1 MMKTIQ
7 ILNKIRAVLF
17 VFISALFL
25 MIAFHGTVEAQ
36 VKSVIV
42 ENYYKADAN
51 DITDTLA
58 RALMPGAKTYR
69 IYLEVEPGSK
79 LRKIF
84 GDSLH
89 PLVVKSDSVF
99 YNNTDRPS
107 NEFGYEL
114 QMSWFE
120 DNPILAL
127 DSWFT
132 LGLAAK
138 GQKGVLKQNDADGNN
153 IAGVNNLGGTAA
165 IPGGLLVN
173 SDSFT
178 AIPLTTA
185 DGYVP
190 YTTALGSW
198 LDYGFKD
205 FAGNDTTVFGADSI
219 GNEFYCVG
227 CALQQQVGII
237 GPVADSNK
245 ILLAQVTTA
254 GILEFKLNV
263 TLEQVDPQSGNIV
276 LVDYVANDDTLRPGE
291 VVSASLTYPLACG
304 CNDPDY
310 LEYSGSFTCFEADSC
325 KTLIVFGCMD
335 SSACN
340 YDPDANFNLPNL
352 CCYPGKCND
361 LDISK
366 VCPDLNLGR
375 FGSASILAY
384 PNPAVDELTIEV
396 LSKNKQSVT
405 LEIYNATGSL
415 VYSDVINLD
424 EQITVSK
431 HSIRDLNDGIYL
443 LRVSGQGFN
452 DTLKLIKNK

>member
-1 MMKTIQ
+1 MKEI
-7 ILNKIRAVLF
+7 AVLPYKKLLLQLL
-17 VFISALFL
+17 VVAALL
-25 MIAFHGTVEAQ
+25 LGVIPCTVHAQ
-36 VKSVIV
+36 VKNVIV
-42 ENYYKADAN
+42 ENYYVADTN
-51 DITDTLA
+51 DLTDTLA
-58 RALMPGAKTYR
+58 RPLMQGAKTYR
-69 IYLEVEPGSK
+69 IFLEVEPGSK

-84 GDSLH
+84 GDSIH
-89 PLVVKSDSVF
+89 PLIVKSDSVF

-114 QMSWFE
+114 QLSWFE

-138 GQKGVLKQNDADGNN
+138 AQKGVLKAKDADGNN
-153 IAGVNNLGGTAA
+153 IAGTFNFGGTSL
-165 IPGGLLVN
+165 ISGGLLVN
-173 SDSFT
+173 DDSF
-178 AIPLTTA
+178 AGIPLTTA

-190 YTTALGSW
+190 YTTPLGSW

-205 FAGNDTTVFGADSI
+205 FAGNDTTVFGPDSI
-219 GNEFYCVG
+219 GNEFYCLG

-245 ILLAQVTTA
+245 ILIAQVTTA
-254 GILEFKLNV
+254 GNLEFELNV
-263 TLEQVDPQSGNIV
+263 TLEQIDAQSGSVV
-276 LVDYVANDDTLRPGE
+276 LVDYVASDDTLRPGE
-291 VVSASLTYPLACG
+291 VVSAFLTYPLACG

-310 LEYSGSFTCFEADSC
+310 LEYSGSYTCYEPDSC

-340 YDPDANFNLPNL
+340 YDPDANFNLSSL

-375 FGSASILAY
+375 FGGANLIAY
-384 PNPAVDELTIEV
+384 PSPVTDEVTIEI
-396 LSKNKQSVT
+396 LSAKKKAAL
-405 LEIYNATGSL
+405 LEVFDATGGL

-431 HSIRDLNDGIYL
+431 QNIQRLSDGIYL
-443 LRVSGQGFN
+443 FRISGEELN
-452 DTLKLIKNK
+452 ETIKIVKKN

>member
-1 MMKTIQ
+1 MKAIQ
-7 ILNKIRAVLF
+7 LLNNVRAGLF
-17 VFISALFL
+17 IFIATLFL
-25 MIAFHGTVEAQ
+25 MITFQGTVEAQ

-89 PLVVKSDSVF
+89 PLIVKSDSVF

-138 GQKGVLKQNDADGNN
+138 GQKGVLKSVDTDGNN
-153 IAGVNNLGGTAA
+153 IAGSNNLGGTAA
-165 IPGGLLVN
+165 IPGGLLV
-173 SDSFT
+173 SGDSFHG
-178 AIPLTTA
+178 IPLTTA

-190 YTTALGSW
+190 YTVALGSW

-254 GILEFKLNV
+254 GNLEFKLNV

-291 VVSASLTYPLACG
+291 VVSAALTYPLACG

-310 LEYSGSFTCFEADSC
+310 LEYSGSYTCFEADSC

-340 YDPDANFNLPNL
+340 YDPEANFNLPNL

-375 FGSASILAY
+375 FGGANILLY
-384 PNPAVDELTIEV
+384 PSPVEDILTLEV
-396 LSKNKQSVT
+396 LSAKKKSAIV
-405 LEIYNATGSL
+405 EIFDAMGAL
-415 VYSDVINLD
+415 VYSDNLNLD

-431 HSIRDLNDGIYL
+431 HDIRYLSNGIYL
-443 LRVSGQGFN
+443 VRISGMDLN
-452 DTLKLIKNK
+452 ETIKLIKK

>member
-1 MMKTIQ
+1 MKAIQ
-7 ILNKIRAVLF
+7 LLNNIRADF
-17 VFISALFL
+17 FIFIAALFL
-25 MIAFHGTVEAQ
+25 MIAFHGSVEAQ
-36 VKSVIV
+36 VKGVIV

-58 RALMPGAKTYR
+58 RALMPDAKTYR

-138 GQKGVLKQNDADGNN
+138 GQKGVLKSVDSDGNN
-153 IAGVNNLGGTAA
+153 IAGSNNLGGTAA
-165 IPGGLLVN
+165 IPGGLLV
-173 SDSFT
+173 SGDSFLG
-178 AIPLTTA
+178 IPLTTA

-190 YTTALGSW
+190 YSIALGSW

-237 GPVADSNK
+237 GPAVDSNK

-310 LEYSGSFTCFEADSC
+310 LEYSGSYTCFEADSC

-340 YDPDANFNLPNL
+340 YDPEANFNLPNL

-375 FGSASILAY
+375 FGGANILAY
-384 PNPAVDELTIEV
+384 PSPVDDV
-396 LSKNKQSVT
+396 LT
-405 LEIYNATGSL
+405 LEILSAKKKQAMLEIFDAMGAL
-415 VYSDVINLD
+415 VYADNLNLD

-431 HSIRDLNDGIYL
+431 HDIRNLSDGIYL
-443 LRVSGQGFN
+443 LRISGMELN
-452 DTLKLIKNK
+452 ETIKLIKKQ